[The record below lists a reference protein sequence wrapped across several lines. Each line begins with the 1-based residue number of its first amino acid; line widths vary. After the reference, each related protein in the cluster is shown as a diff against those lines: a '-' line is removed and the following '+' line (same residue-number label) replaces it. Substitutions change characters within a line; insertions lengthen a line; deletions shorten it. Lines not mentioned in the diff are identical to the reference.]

1 MIVIAV
7 ESTDYLSSS
16 HTSRILYPIFH
27 FLFGMDYTTF
37 RPWHHLIRKTGHVV
51 GYAIMSILAF
61 RAWKATLP
69 QRRAWMWRWAGIAF
83 FMTAF
88 IASMD
93 EWHQSF
99 LPSRTGVVSD
109 VFLDSAAAL
118 GAQILV
124 FFYWLR
130 RAFAENP

>member
-1 MIVIAV
+1 
-7 ESTDYLSSS
+7 
-16 HTSRILYPIFH
+16 
-27 FLFGMDYTTF
+27 
-37 RPWHHLIRKTGHVV
+37 
-51 GYAIMSILAF
+51 
-61 RAWKATLP
+61 
-69 QRRAWMWRWAGIAF
+69 
-83 FMTAF
+83 
-88 IASMD
+88 MD